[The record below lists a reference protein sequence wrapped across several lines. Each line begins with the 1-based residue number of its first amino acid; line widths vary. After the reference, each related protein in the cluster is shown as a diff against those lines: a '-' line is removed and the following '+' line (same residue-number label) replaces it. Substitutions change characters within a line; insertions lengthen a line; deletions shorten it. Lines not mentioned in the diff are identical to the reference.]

1 MVSTV
6 FGHGLMNIL
15 YISQYFPPEIGATQS
30 RAYEMAKNLIEAGH
44 RVTVMTEVPNHP
56 SGIIPSAYR
65 GRLRVDETYDGIPVV
80 RSWVYARPEKTFKTR
95 MQFYLSFMGMTV
107 LNSLFLRSG
116 KFHAVF
122 ATSPPLFVGLA
133 GLSIARMRRIPFF
146 FEVRDLWPESA
157 VDLGQLGNQ
166 KYIDYGHAI
175 ANLCYRKARGIVA
188 VTNGI
193 KERLKQKGIP
203 EGKLFLIKNG
213 TNPERFRYIH
223 DPGLEKK
230 LGWTGKFVVLYA
242 GVHGVAQGLE
252 TVLGAAERLV
262 DHPTIH
268 FVFIGEGPVKPRLMA
283 RAMSEKLPNVEFL
296 PEVPSD
302 EICRFI
308 SLAAVCLV
316 PLKKIPL
323 FQGAL
328 PSKIFD
334 CWACGKPLLI
344 SVDGEARREVEAAG
358 GGVFV
363 EPENSEALSDAI
375 LTLRNSPNKGKE
387 MGENG
392 RRYIYEKGY
401 IRSLQAEKLSRI
413 IEKTAK

>member
-1 MVSTV
+1 M
-6 FGHGLMNIL
+6 
-15 YISQYFPPEIGATQS
+15 
-30 RAYEMAKNLIEAGH
+30 
-44 RVTVMTEVPNHP
+44 
-56 SGIIPSAYR
+56 
-65 GRLRVDETYDGIPVV
+65 D
-80 RSWVYARPEKTFKTR
+80 
-95 MQFYLSFMGMTV
+95 
-107 LNSLFLRSG
+107 G
-116 KFHAVF
+116 KF
-122 ATSPPLFVGLA
+122 L
-133 GLSIARMRRIPFF
+133 
-146 FEVRDLWPESA
+146 
-157 VDLGQLGNQ
+157 
-166 KYIDYGHAI
+166 
-175 ANLCYRKARGIVA
+175 
-188 VTNGI
+188 
-193 KERLKQKGIP
+193 
-203 EGKLFLIKNG
+203 
-213 TNPERFRYIH
+213 
-223 DPGLEKK
+223 
-230 LGWTGKFVVLYA
+230 VLYA

-283 RAMSEKLPNVEFL
+283 RAMSEKLLNVEFL